1 VTSLADELSP
11 AGWPRPWYLWTP
23 PSHRAGPELLPR
35 FLPVPW
41 INGSHPYRG
50 DWVSFDKT
58 RSEQAHR
65 RRLCG
70 VCGQPLE
77 QVALLGR
84 RSDRITSGP
93 GCHPRCM
100 ELTLATCPHFT
111 DPPAPLDADA
121 VVAWRVDGP
130 RPGYLTAG
138 DQQKP
143 YEGVQ
148 HVDDELPGL
157 AAHDV
162 QVLAGVDP
170 WGTGRPD
177 TTDTE
182 DTVAD
187 E

>member
-1 VTSLADELSP
+1 MSSLADELSP

-23 PSHRAGPELLPR
+23 AGRMGAQLLPR

-50 DWVSFDKT
+50 DWVTFDET
-58 RSEQAHR
+58 RAEQAHR

-77 QVALLGR
+77 QIALLGFR
-84 RSDRITSGP
+84 AERITSGP

-111 DPPAPLDADA
+111 DPTEPTGAGA

-130 RPGYLTAG
+130 DRGYLRTG
-138 DQQKP
+138 DSQKP
-143 YEGVQ
+143 YEGDQV
-148 HVDDELPGL
+148 VPTELPAL
-157 AAHDV
+157 IAHDV
-162 QVLAGVDP
+162 QVLAGADP
-170 WGTGRPD
+170 WGTGRPE
-177 TTDTE
+177 TTDAE

-187 E
+187 G

>member
-1 VTSLADELSP
+1 MTSLSDELSP

-23 PSHRAGPELLPR
+23 AADRMGAQLLPR

-58 RSEQAHR
+58 RSEQALR
-65 RRLCG
+65 QRLCG

-77 QVALLGR
+77 QITLLGR
-84 RSDRITSGP
+84 RTDQVTSGP

-100 ELTLATCPHFT
+100 ELTVATCPHFT
-111 DPPAPLDADA
+111 DPPEPADADP

-130 RPGYLTAG
+130 QVGYVTAG

-148 HVDDELPGL
+148 HVDADLPGL
-157 AAHDV
+157 MAHDL
-162 QVLAGVDP
+162 QVLASTDP
-170 WGTGRPD
+170 WGTGRPESAD
-177 TTDTE
+177 AE
-182 DTVAD
+182 DTVA
-187 E
+187 EE